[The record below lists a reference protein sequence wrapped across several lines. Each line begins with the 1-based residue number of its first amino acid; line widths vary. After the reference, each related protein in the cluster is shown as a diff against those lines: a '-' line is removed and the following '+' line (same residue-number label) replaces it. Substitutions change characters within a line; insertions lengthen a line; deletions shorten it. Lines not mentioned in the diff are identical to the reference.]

1 MPSTTQSRP
10 SKFLKND
17 NIILDQK
24 FISFAV
30 YFLGKTRNGRPKTA
44 IIAVINELFK
54 IIQFL
59 YIGGTLFVTTSLTIR
74 CLRNVGAKWQWIFL
88 HFIPLGFILI
98 YFFPLKKEKK

>member
-30 YFLGKTRNGRPKTA
+30 YFLGKTRNGRPKIA
-44 IIAVINELFK
+44 IIAVIKISSITDSNEIILFLIFIT
-54 IIQFL
+54 II
-59 YIGGTLFVTTSLTIR
+59 
-74 CLRNVGAKWQWIFL
+74 
-88 HFIPLGFILI
+88 
-98 YFFPLKKEKK
+98 FFK